1 MKDESRLDHWR
12 KKYAGGV
19 VTVKDGGHRLH
30 IRPAD
35 EGACW
40 MEVVRAQGQVIWVGD
55 FEPIIFRDYRD
66 RTIKGWL
73 EQITGAYVQSPGYGS
88 QKIGIGMCSWW
99 RAASQSGDSPICDM
113 DLAREQAVEYLDEWL
128 AEQREEGE
136 EPSDEDAS
144 AHEDAVE
151 AVGCADLLAEVY
163 SAVMEVSPDAFEANF
178 GAKTPD
184 GLWRC
189 AAAAE
194 VMLAYLEAHPIEVAP

>member
-1 MKDESRLDHWR
+1 MTDRLEHWR

-19 VTVKDGGHRLH
+19 VTIKDDGHRLH

-40 MEVVRAQGQVIWVGD
+40 MEVVVASGQVIWVGD
-55 FEPIIFRDYRD
+55 FEPIIFRDYRT
-66 RTIKGWL
+66 RTLKGWL

-88 QKIGIGMCSWW
+88 EKIGIGMCSWW
-99 RAASQSGDSPICDM
+99 RAASQGGDSPICDM
-113 DLAREQAVEYLDEWL
+113 DLAREEAVEYLDEWL
-128 AEQREEGE
+128 AGRQEEGE
-136 EPSDEDAS
+136 EPSAESAS

-151 AVGCADLLAEVY
+151 AVERAELLAEVY
-163 SAVMEVSPDAFEANF
+163 SAVMEVSPDAFEAKF
-178 GAKTPD
+178 GAKVPD

-194 VMLAYLEAHPIEVAP
+194 VMLAHLEAQAAEVTP